1 MNGLW
6 FRLTQLLSAQFNSSE
21 ITFIPTNAQSWQAKN
36 VCGLAALAEPWL
48 CSLRE
53 GQAEEKKTRSLPAC
67 QRPQHSP
74 LASLQNPDLSR
85 PLLPGRTSQQPLH
98 GTQLSP
104 EPLVRGWGL
113 PHSAAP
119 GLWAAI
125 VGQPCLPSPGLSQSC
140 LGTPASEWGVRDQG
154 ASQNLFCAR
163 QAHRNTPEPLAQAS
177 PLLLLHRFVNPG
189 AQEPGYCLYPHSI
202 PQGDT
207 PARLLS

>member
-1 MNGLW
+1 MFVAWL
-6 FRLTQLLSAQFNSSE
+6 
-21 ITFIPTNAQSWQAKN
+21 
-36 VCGLAALAEPWL
+36 PWL
-48 CSLRE
+48 RPGCALSGRVR
-53 GQAEEKKTRSLPAC
+53 QKKMRSIPAC

-74 LASLQNPDLSR
+74 LASLQNADLSR

-119 GLWAAI
+119 GVWAAI
-125 VGQPCLPSPGLSQSC
+125 VGQSCLPSPVLSQSC
-140 LGTPASEWGVRDQG
+140 LGTPASEWGLRDQG

-189 AQEPGYCLYPHSI
+189 AQEPGYCLYPHLI
-202 PQGDT
+202 PQGGT
-207 PARLLS
+207 PAQLLS